1 MEEAQ
6 SGVLQEDRAF
16 ASVQTGV
23 ACRTRNRTEGSMMR
37 NQIAWTMLGATLMTG
52 AGLVTAAPPPAQHR
66 VLVQEGAPL
75 SIGRYSAAYQSRG
88 QYSREGI
95 RHEVV
100 VENVTDRKIV
110 AYQLGLLSFNIF
122 NEFQDRLGGY
132 AIKDVVPGGTEEG
145 AWLASALAE
154 SSFYTGVAYVSKV
167 RFDDGEVW
175 QADLEEVADQVR
187 EIEESFSVE
196 SLTGGRD

>member
-1 MEEAQ
+1 MKQLKIA
-6 SGVLQEDRAF
+6 VLT
-16 ASVQTGV
+16 VTV
-23 ACRTRNRTEGSMMR
+23 
-37 NQIAWTMLGATLMTG
+37 ATLM
-52 AGLVTAAPPPAQHR
+52 AGSDHVAAGPPPAEHR
-66 VLVQEGAPL
+66 VLIQEGAPL
-75 SIGRYSAAYQSRG
+75 KIGPYSAAYQSGNR
-88 QYSREGI
+88 YMREGI
-95 RHEVV
+95 RHEAV

-132 AIKDVVPGGTEEG
+132 AIEDVAPGSTEDG
-145 AWLASALAE
+145 SWLASALAE

-167 RFDDGEVW
+167 RFEDGEVW

-196 SLTGGRD
+196 SLTGDRE

>member
-1 MEEAQ
+1 MKQMKIA
-6 SGVLQEDRAF
+6 
-16 ASVQTGV
+16 ASMITV
-23 ACRTRNRTEGSMMR
+23 A
-37 NQIAWTMLGATLMTG
+37 MLMAG
-52 AGLVTAAPPPAQHR
+52 AGHVAAAPPPAQHR
-66 VLVQEGAPL
+66 VLAQEGAPL
-75 SIGRYSAAYQSRG
+75 KIGPYSAAYQSGGR
-88 QYSREGI
+88 YSREGI

-110 AYQLGLLSFNIF
+110 AYQVGLLSFNIF

-132 AIKDVVPGGTEEG
+132 SIEDVAPGSIEEG
-145 AWLASALAE
+145 SWLASALAE

-167 RFDDGEVW
+167 RFEDGEVW